1 MSDATGT
8 TTTNY
13 TFKTLAGTD
22 TAGYTS
28 INSIITSIDTKLLDK
43 AFVAGM
49 IIIYQGVAAPSGWA
63 IVSAATIYESGMT
76 ALKSGYIY
84 IKKS

>member
-28 INSIITSIDTKLLDK
+28 INSIITSIDTKLDDRI
-43 AFVAGM
+43 FIAGM
-49 IIIYQGVAAPSGWA
+49 VILYDSITAPSGWVVDSTA
-63 IVSAATIYESGMT
+63 GLPSIPATYSW
-76 ALKSGYIY
+76 
-84 IKKS
+84 IKKSTIT